1 MKNRLVDVAFAMTF
15 IPLFIGSGHV
25 LAQPYPQREYG
36 QREQQESCQQNGNDN
51 LRVAIATG
59 IILKPMFGR

>member
-15 IPLFIGSGHV
+15 IPLLIRSGHV
-25 LAQPYPQREYG
+25 LAKPYTQREYG
-36 QREQQESCQQNGNDN
+36 PQERQESCQQNGNDN

-59 IILKPMFGR
+59 IILKLILDR